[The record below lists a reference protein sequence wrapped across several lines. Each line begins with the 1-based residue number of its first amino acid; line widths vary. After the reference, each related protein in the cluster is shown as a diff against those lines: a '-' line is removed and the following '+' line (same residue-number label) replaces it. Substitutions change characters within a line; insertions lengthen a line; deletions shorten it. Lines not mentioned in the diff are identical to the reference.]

1 MVYTLQQLAECAGA
15 DLTGGADC
23 RIRGVASLQLARSGE
38 IAFLASPHY
47 ADYLPTTRASAVIL
61 RRKHLPN
68 CPTEALVSDD
78 PYLAYARIA
87 NLFHAPS
94 TPEHGI
100 ARNAEIATD
109 CVLDQPLQLDH
120 GVCIGPGARLGAGCR
135 IGEHCVIGA
144 GVYLGPD
151 CWLGPRVTVYP
162 GVRLGAR
169 VVIQAGVVIGSR
181 GFGMAWTGN
190 NWLPVPQLG
199 AVVIGDDVEIGANT
213 TIDRG
218 ALEDTVIEDGVKI
231 DNQVQIAH
239 NVRVGEHTAIAACC
253 GIAGSARIGRR
264 CRIGGAVGISGHL
277 SISDD
282 VTIMAMS
289 GVAKSIDKPGVYASG
304 LPLMEA
310 REWRR
315 AVLRLPQLDAMAKT
329 LRKIS

>member
-15 DLTGGADC
+15 ELSGAADC
-23 RIRGVASLQLARSGE
+23 RIHGVASLRLARSGE
-38 IAFLASPHY
+38 IAFLASRRH
-47 ADYLPTTRASAVIL
+47 ADYLPATRASAVIL
-61 RRKHLPN
+61 RRKHLAD
-68 CPTEALVSDD
+68 CPTEALVSED

-87 NLFHAPS
+87 NLFHAP
-94 TPEHGI
+94 PALEHGI
-100 ARNAEIATD
+100 ASSAELGAG
-109 CVLDQPLQLDH
+109 CVLDEPLQLGR
-120 GVCIGPGARLGAGCR
+120 GVCIGPRARLGAGCQVE
-135 IGEHCVIGA
+135 EHCVIGA
-144 GVYLGPD
+144 GARLGPD
-151 CWLGPRVTVYP
+151 CRLGPGVTVCP
-162 GVRLGAR
+162 GARLGAR
-169 VVIQAGVVIGSR
+169 AVIQAGAVIGSR
-181 GFGMAWTGN
+181 GFGMAWTGRD
-190 NWLPVPQLG
+190 WLAVPQLG
-199 AVVIGDDVEIGANT
+199 SVVIGDDVEIGANT

-239 NVRVGEHTAIAACC
+239 NVQVGEHTAIAACC

-277 SISDD
+277 TISDD

-315 AVLRLPQLDAMAKT
+315 AVLRLPQLDAMART
-329 LRKIS
+329 LRKLG